1 MAAAGGLI
9 HRGAAG
15 GGAVAMRVTKAPDNH
30 LVPGFYNRS
39 IGEDFQ
45 QRVAETIRRYGM
57 FAPGQRVGV
66 AVSGGADSMALLH
79 VLFEL
84 APRWNLK
91 LTVLHLD
98 HRLRGEE
105 SNEDARF
112 VAATAATLG
121 LPCEIKEVDVA
132 LAAEQQ
138 GDNLEQAARRA
149 RYEFFHSRLAG
160 GALDRVAL
168 GHTRS
173 DQAETVLFRLLRGAG
188 TAGLAGIRPVTA
200 EGIVRP
206 LLGVTRAEVEEFLR
220 AHSVAWR
227 EDSSNRDLGFARNRI
242 RYELLPALARQWNP
256 ALAETLANMAAVAQ
270 DEEAYWDAEVSR
282 LAAGSLTSDPPAVIL
297 NLDRL
302 GQIPRAVLRRL
313 IRRAIQEVRGDLRRI
328 DFAHVERILE
338 LAAPGKGEGR
348 VRIPDLELVR
358 SFDRLRFAPPGAAP
372 PADYEFSVSVPGRYR
387 IPGTFQVICLEFAVR
402 ESCYSIDSTGYNTG
416 GADELDAERITAPLL
431 VRNWRPGDRFQPP
444 GSRKEEKMKALFQKA
459 RIPSWDRPRWPIM
472 TSGERIVW
480 ARRFGV
486 AAGFEPGPACRRM
499 LRVWEMADDAR

>member
-138 GDNLEQAARRA
+138 GDNLEQAARPAWPVSA
-149 RYEFFHSRLAG
+149 R
-160 GALDRVAL
+160 
-168 GHTRS
+168 
-173 DQAETVLFRLLRGAG
+173 
-188 TAGLAGIRPVTA
+188 
-200 EGIVRP
+200 
-206 LLGVTRAEVEEFLR
+206 
-220 AHSVAWR
+220 
-227 EDSSNRDLGFARNRI
+227 
-242 RYELLPALARQWNP
+242 
-256 ALAETLANMAAVAQ
+256 
-270 DEEAYWDAEVSR
+270 
-282 LAAGSLTSDPPAVIL
+282 
-297 NLDRL
+297 
-302 GQIPRAVLRRL
+302 
-313 IRRAIQEVRGDLRRI
+313 
-328 DFAHVERILE
+328 
-338 LAAPGKGEGR
+338 
-348 VRIPDLELVR
+348 
-358 SFDRLRFAPPGAAP
+358 
-372 PADYEFSVSVPGRYR
+372 
-387 IPGTFQVICLEFAVR
+387 
-402 ESCYSIDSTGYNTG
+402 
-416 GADELDAERITAPLL
+416 
-431 VRNWRPGDRFQPP
+431 
-444 GSRKEEKMKALFQKA
+444 
-459 RIPSWDRPRWPIM
+459 
-472 TSGERIVW
+472 
-480 ARRFGV
+480 
-486 AAGFEPGPACRRM
+486 
-499 LRVWEMADDAR
+499 